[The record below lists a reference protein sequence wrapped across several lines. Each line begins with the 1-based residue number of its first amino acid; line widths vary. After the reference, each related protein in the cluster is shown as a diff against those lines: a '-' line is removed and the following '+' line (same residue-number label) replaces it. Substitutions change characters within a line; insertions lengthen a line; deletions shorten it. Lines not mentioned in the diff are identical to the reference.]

1 MDYKIGDDVYFY
13 DGDVKKHGTVV
24 NIEGI
29 FAKVRVRSAVYK
41 NPVFKVI
48 LLSNLVLENKEQ
60 ESKPTKLEEM
70 IDRQA
75 KQDAKERHF
84 KDLRGGT
91 AKDATHYQKAA
102 MQPIEIMQRFLT
114 REEFIGF
121 LKGNIIKYKARAAFK
136 GSKKED
142 MQKTRQYAYWLAM
155 AEAGVSIDAKRD
167 SVPND
172 FHMKTTFDISHNYSD
187 RQLIMGGK
195 YDGNE

>member
-1 MDYKIGDDVYFY
+1 MNFKIGDDVYFY
-13 DGDVKKHGTVV
+13 DGDVKKHGTIV

-41 NPVFKVI
+41 NSVFRVI
-48 LLSNLVLENKEQ
+48 LMSNLVLENRKQ
-60 ESKPTKLEEM
+60 ESKPTKLEKLVE
-70 IDRQA
+70 RQA
-75 KQDAKERHF
+75 RQDAKERRS

-102 MQPIEIMQRFLT
+102 MQPIEVMQRFLT

-136 GSKKED
+136 GSRNED

-155 AEAGVSIDAKRD
+155 AETGVPIDAKRD
-167 SVPND
+167 SVPDD
-172 FHMKTTFDISHNYSD
+172 FQMETTFDIHYNYSD
-187 RQLIMGGK
+187 AQLIMGGK
-195 YDGNE
+195 YNGE

>member
-1 MDYKIGDDVYFY
+1 MNFKVGDDVYFY
-13 DGDVKKHGTVV
+13 DGNAKTHGTVV

-29 FAKVRVRSAVYK
+29 FAKVRVCSAVYK
-41 NPVFKVI
+41 KPIFKVI
-48 LLSNLVLENKEQ
+48 LMSNLVLNDKATKP
-60 ESKPTKLEEM
+60 KPTKLEEM
-70 IDRQA
+70 IDHQA
-75 KQDAKERHF
+75 EQDAKERRS

-91 AKDATHYQKAA
+91 AKDATHYQRAA

-136 GSKKED
+136 GSRKED
-142 MQKTRQYAYWLAM
+142 MQKTKQYAYWLAM

-167 SVPND
+167 SVPDN